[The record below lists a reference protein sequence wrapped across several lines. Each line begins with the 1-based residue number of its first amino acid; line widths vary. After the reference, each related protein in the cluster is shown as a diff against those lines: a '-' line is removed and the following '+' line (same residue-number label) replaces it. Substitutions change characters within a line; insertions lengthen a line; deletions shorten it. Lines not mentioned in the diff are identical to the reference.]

1 MSMII
6 YTPRKKTGTVVVN
19 TVVTGVPDDFT
30 VFRATLTGQSEEPT
44 IVGPFDISQ
53 ESPVYVRNLPF
64 DTYVLTVENE
74 DGYTLDSVTPSSIAL
89 SRANRVGTVTVT
101 ESVEPQITPIKYGA
115 LYNWYAASKN
125 GGSGVG
131 SIAPDGWHVPN
142 TSEYEALQTTLG
154 GSTIAGGKL
163 KESGF
168 DHWVSPNY
176 GATNESGFT
185 ALPGG
190 YRDGDGVFDTLEYQ
204 GTFLSITEYDTIN
217 SVDRQMDYFN
227 EILNTTYGSKTT
239 GRSLR
244 LIKNTSDHTEGETIT
259 DIDGNIYPTVK
270 IGNQVWMAAN
280 LAVTK
285 FNDGTPIPNV
295 TDNAA
300 WAALTT
306 GAMCYYDNDIN
317 NK

>member
-1 MSMII
+1 M
-6 YTPRKKTGTVVVN
+6 
-19 TVVTGVPDDFT
+19 
-30 VFRATLTGQSEEPT
+30 LT
-44 IVGPFDISQ
+44 IDISILNNKIP
-53 ESPVYVRNLPF
+53 EI
-64 DTYVLTVENE
+64 
-74 DGYTLDSVTPSSIAL
+74 TLV
-89 SRANRVGTVTVT
+89 
-101 ESVEPQITPIKYGA
+101 KYGA
-115 LYNWYAASKN
+115 LYNWYAASRN
-125 GGSGVG
+125 GGTGAG

-295 TDNAA
+295 TDNAE
-300 WAALTT
+300 WAALST

-317 NK
+317 NALIFE